1 MYIHSLQLDFTI
13 LILPK
18 IQKKEDES
26 PLPINNT
33 SDWVPIH
40 SPTFPP
46 QIRSVMCFKLLQLQL
61 GLVPEIRVKELEI
74 LICEY

>member
-40 SPTFPP
+40 FPP

-74 LICEY
+74 MICEY

>member
-13 LILPK
+13 LIPPK
-18 IQKKEDES
+18 IKKKEDES
-26 PLPINNT
+26 PLPINNA
-33 SDWVPIH
+33 SDCVPIH

-61 GLVPEIRVKELEI
+61 GLVPEIRVKEFEI